1 MRARPAELRADF
13 RQFYGVGMG
22 ELGRSLPVSEAADLA
37 ACLPAGSRCATPE
50 GQAWGWDDTRWLLAR
65 IEHGLRVL
73 AWHNTEDG
81 RKGRNAPRMLT
92 PGLERVGDEAAGVTS
107 GELDDLLKRRRG

>member
-13 RQFYGVGMG
+13 RQFYGVGLG

-37 ACLPAGSRCATPE
+37 ACLPAGSRCAAPE

-65 IEHGLRVL
+65 IEYGLRVL

-81 RKGRNAPRMLT
+81 RKGRNPPRMVA
-92 PGLERVGDEAAGVTS
+92 PGPGRGGGEPEGVTS

>member
-1 MRARPAELRADF
+1 MRLRPAELRADL
-13 RQFYGVGMG
+13 RQCYGVGLG

-50 GQAWGWDDTRWLLAR
+50 GQPWGWDDTRWLLAR

-81 RKGRNAPRMLT
+81 RRGRNAPRMVA
-92 PGLERVGDEAAGVTS
+92 PGPEPAADARGVTRD
-107 GELDDLLKRRRG
+107 ELEEKLNRKRG